1 MQYLLKYSCFPNEI
15 KTTIPVPTDSSHQRA
30 GGNLR
35 YYEKLLSSQLNEVK
49 QAPEPTAEEPI
60 QLGTYSRPK
69 DHLPE
74 REAYEAL
81 CRGEGV
87 QMVKTKQW
95 DANRTHVAHFRL
107 QLTTNSS
114 LYQCKHFCTCY
125 SETFYSIIDILS
137 EDLQQKGKCLNY
149 VHIHTNTQTYV

>member
-1 MQYLLKYSCFPNEI
+1 MQCLLRYSCFSTEI

-49 QAPEPTAEEPI
+49 QASEPTSEEPI

-87 QMVKTKQW
+87 QMVTTKQW
-95 DANRTHVAHFRL
+95 HANRTHVVHFRM
-107 QLTTNSS
+107 QLTTYSS
-114 LYQCKHFCTCY
+114 LYQCKCFCTCHA
-125 SETFYSIIDILS
+125 ETFYTT
-137 EDLQQKGKCLNY
+137 
-149 VHIHTNTQTYV
+149 V